1 MYNCPACGIE
11 DVAQDTNCRCGAD
24 LSLLLQLDSLAD
36 LWFNRALGEL
46 RDNAPG
52 RALEWLSAA
61 CAVRPADAAAR
72 RAQARLWAQLGRYG
86 EARDA
91 LARSAE
97 LEPDAPEL
105 VAIVAA
111 LNDEEA
117 RRDAV
122 SIETASPRENQG
134 ERSNPGKQNESK
146 RARIKSRRQPK
157 HAREK

>member
-1 MYNCPACGIE
+1 MYNCPACGVE

-24 LSLLLQLDSLAD
+24 LSLLLQLETLAD
-36 LWFNRALGEL
+36 VWFNRALAEL

-72 RAQARLWAQLGRYG
+72 RAQARLWAQLGRYV

-91 LARSAE
+91 LARAAE

-105 VAIVAA
+105 IEIGAA
-111 LNDEEA
+111 LNDAEA
-117 RRDAV
+117 RLEAAAQ
-122 SIETASPRENQG
+122 TANQWGHSPTVKQRESNQ
-134 ERSNPGKQNESK
+134 
-146 RARIKSRRQPK
+146 ARIKSRRQQK